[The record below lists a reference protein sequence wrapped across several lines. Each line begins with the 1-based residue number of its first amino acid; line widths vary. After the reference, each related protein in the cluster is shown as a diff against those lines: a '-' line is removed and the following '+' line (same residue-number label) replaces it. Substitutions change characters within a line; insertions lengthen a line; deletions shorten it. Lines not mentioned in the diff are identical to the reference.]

1 MGLIQTVLGLTAPK
15 PDPQQAQA
23 PAQPKRK
30 LPQQLCRDPRVN
42 KQLKTGG
49 YCAVLNNAN
58 DNRYDAV
65 LAAGQLL
72 ERDMV
77 LVPAGAVQIEEFG
90 VGAAGSKVVREE
102 AFFVDKFPV
111 TNEQF
116 KHFLNEDGYRNAEFW
131 PKQVWPLVSRV
142 FIDTTG
148 VPAPMN
154 WESANYDPE
163 KADHPVVGIS
173 WFEATAYANWV
184 GKQLPTTIQWQ
195 RAATWWKPGCRFPWG
210 ERNDR
215 RRLNSFGSGADDTV
229 SVHEFKTSGTPAGV
243 EQLAGNVWEW
253 TQNFH
258 MELLVDGE
266 TKPLDEPIAEI
277 RGGAF
282 DTYLA
287 AQSTC
292 NFRAAQPLMSRN
304 NNVGFRC
311 VASHELLALIT
322 SD

>member
-1 MGLIQTVLGLTAPK
+1 MGILRTVLGLTAPK
-15 PDPQQAQA
+15 PNPQQA
-23 PAQPKRK
+23 AQPKRT

-58 DNRYDAV
+58 DHRYDAV
-65 LAAGQLL
+65 LAAAQLL

-77 LVPAGAVQIEEFG
+77 FVPAGAVQIEDFG
-90 VGAAGSKVVREE
+90 VGTAGSTIVWEE
-102 AFFVDKFPV
+102 SFFVDRQPV

-116 KHFLNEDGYRNAEFW
+116 KHFLNEDGYRDPNFW
-131 PKQVWPLVSRV
+131 PQHVWPLVSRV

-148 VPAPMN
+148 VPAPQG
-154 WESANYDPE
+154 WQSANFDPN

-173 WFEATAYANWV
+173 WFEASAYARWI
-184 GKQLPTTIQWQ
+184 GKELPTTTQWQ
-195 RAATWWKPGCRFPWG
+195 RAATWWKPDCRFPWG

-215 RRLNSFGSGADDTV
+215 RRSNTYGTGASDTV
-229 SVHEFKTSGTPAGV
+229 SVHEFKTSGTPQGV
-243 EQLAGNVWEW
+243 EQLSGNVWEW
-253 TQNFH
+253 TANFH
-258 MELLVDGE
+258 TELPIDGSLE
-266 TKPLDEPIAEI
+266 SLDEPIAEI

-292 NFRAAQPLMSRN
+292 KFRGAQPLMNRN

-311 VASHELLALIT
+311 TASHELLALIT